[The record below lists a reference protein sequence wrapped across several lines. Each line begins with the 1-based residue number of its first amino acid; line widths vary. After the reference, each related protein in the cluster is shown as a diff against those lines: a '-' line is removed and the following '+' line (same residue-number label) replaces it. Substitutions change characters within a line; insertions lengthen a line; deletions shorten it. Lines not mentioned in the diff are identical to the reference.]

1 MSVCPHCETPVSV
14 AQLGPVYVPEA
25 APVDAV
31 PANHRPVAMP
41 PRPAFAGFWLRAA
54 ACLLDTVLIVAVF
67 LLIAS
72 FFPSTFEK
80 LLPPTSASLT
90 DLPQPAPIVVVLLV
104 SLGCVYYTLFESSS
118 WQATP
123 GKRVFRIYVTDLN
136 EQRITL
142 RRALVRSLAR
152 QLSGFFFVGY
162 VMAGFTEKKQ
172 ALHDILASC
181 LVLRRR

>member
-1 MSVCPHCETPVSV
+1 
-14 AQLGPVYVPEA
+14 VYVPEA
-25 APVDAV
+25 PPIDAAPAS
-31 PANHRPVAMP
+31 HRPVAMP

-54 ACLLDTVLIVAVF
+54 ACVIDTLLIVAVF

-80 LLPPTSASLT
+80 LLPATPASLT
-90 DLPQPAPIVVVLLV
+90 DLPQPAPVVVILIV
-104 SLGCVYYTLFESSS
+104 SLGCVYYTLFESSG

-123 GKRVFRIYVTDLN
+123 GKRIFRIYVTDLHG
-136 EQRITL
+136 QRITL
-142 RRALVRSLAR
+142 RRALVRNLAR

-162 VMAGFTEKKQ
+162 LIAGFTEKKQ

-181 LVLRRR
+181 LVLRRP